1 MASVAACSNATTGGN
16 ATLESVSNLRLED
29 LLCSPRAFGLT
40 TASPLQRAICR
51 VSDGE
56 SIDDLWKVRD
66 VRDAFGNTRP
76 PEVAPDNLIILAAIR
91 CAKSMIAAAKAIQ
104 ITQNVDL
111 ELNFI
116 SAGDEIRIPIV
127 SVDKDKAQAVYSH
140 MLGHIQAKPHLR
152 ELLIGEP
159 TSESFWLRHPTGR
172 AIEVCT
178 TPLAKSGSTLV
189 ARWLPAVIFD
199 EAPLMASVTDAK
211 RNLDEAL
218 GAITGRVLPGGQVLM
233 IGSPWAPFGPIFDLV
248 QEHFGK
254 PSEEYVVIRATG
266 PVMNP
271 VYWTPKRCEQIKKKD
286 PRAYRTNVLAEFA
299 DVEDGIFASI
309 EIERATREGPVVRP
323 YVKGHQYR
331 AAMDPAFRGNGWTLT
346 IAECTGTTENGA
358 TPTYSIALAQ
368 QWIGSKVEPLKANV
382 VLGEM
387 AEILTEYGI
396 DSVTSDQHNVDTIRE
411 IAETHGISI
420 VEVTITSE
428 NRLEMVENVA
438 ALIGDGRLELP
449 PDRQLAGD
457 LKAARKKV
465 TQNGVTLH
473 LPRSGDGRHA
483 DYVPCLGLA
492 FVDPP
497 GLPDEPEA
505 APRDDMERFLDRMRE
520 NNTQSHW
527 ESMARRVSGG

>member
-1 MASVAACSNATTGGN
+1 MSD
-16 ATLESVSNLRLED
+16 LLRLED
-29 LLCSPRAFGLT
+29 LLCSRQAFGLV

-51 VSDGE
+51 ASDGE
-56 SIDDLWKVRD
+56 PLGDLWRLNKEVQA
-66 VRDAFGNTRP
+66 AFGHVKP
-76 PEVAPDNLIILAAIR
+76 PERAPDNLIILAAIR

-111 ELNFI
+111 DVPYI

-140 MLGHIQAKPHLR
+140 MLGHIQAKAHLR
-152 ELLIGEP
+152 QLLVGEP
-159 TSESFWLRHPTGR
+159 SSDSFWLRHPSGR
-172 AIEVCT
+172 PIEICT

-218 GAITGRVLPGGQVLM
+218 AAITGRILPGGQVLM
-233 IGSPWAPFGPIFDLV
+233 IGSPWAPFGPIYDLV

-254 PSEEYVVIRATG
+254 PSEEYVVVRANG
-266 PVMNP
+266 PTMNP
-271 VYWTPKRCEQIKKKD
+271 VYWTPKRCDQIKRKD
-286 PRAYRTNVLAEFA
+286 PRAFRTNVLAEFA
-299 DVEDGIFASI
+299 DIEDGIFTSV
-309 EIERATREGPVVRP
+309 EIENATRAGPVVRP

-331 AAMDPAFRGNGWTLT
+331 AAMDPAFRGNGWTLC
-346 IAECTGTTENGA
+346 IAECTGATENGV
-358 TPTYSIALAQ
+358 TPTYSIALTQ

-387 AEILTEYGI
+387 AAILAEYGL

-411 IAETHGISI
+411 IAGIHGIAI

-438 ALIGDGRLELP
+438 ALLGDERLELP

-457 LKAARKKV
+457 LKAARKRV

-492 FVDPP
+492 FVEPP

-505 APRDDMERFLDRMRE
+505 AKPDDMQAFLERMRE
-520 NNTQSHW
+520 RDGGSHW
-527 ESMARRVSGG
+527 ENVARRVSGG